1 MQLQCTGGRCPMI
14 VRWSSVHAGYKVLLD
29 SMLCSELKASLLP
42 EGENV
47 LLSRHVCGQYM
58 QGVSKDV

>member
-1 MQLQCTGGRCPMI
+1 MI

-29 SMLCSELKASLLP
+29 SMLCSEFKPIPLP

-47 LLSRHVCGQYM
+47 LRNLHVCGQYM
-58 QGVSKDV
+58 QSVSTDA